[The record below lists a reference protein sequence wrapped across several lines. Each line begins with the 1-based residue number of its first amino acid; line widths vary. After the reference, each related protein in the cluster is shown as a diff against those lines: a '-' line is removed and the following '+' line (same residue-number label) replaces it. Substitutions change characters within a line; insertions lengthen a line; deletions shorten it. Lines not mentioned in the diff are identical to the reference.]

1 MHHVLSCLSQ
11 IGHYPL
17 RAELKESSPSP
28 PEVTSSTDKET
39 KRSAMLCNYLLQMYM
54 YMYMYMYNSRIAKE

>member
-17 RAELKESSPSP
+17 RGELKDPSPSP
-28 PEVTSSTDKET
+28 PEVTSSADKEI
-39 KRSAMLCNYLLQMYM
+39 KRSVMLQTFTCNY
-54 YMYMYMYNSRIAKE
+54 